1 VTAAVTAVKVKVCG
15 VTDPANALAVAGMGA
30 EFLGLNFYPGSP
42 RYVSLERAVEIADAV
57 RGRTRLVGVFVDAPT
72 AKVER
77 IAGRVGL
84 DLVQLS
90 GSEGPGAVAP
100 FTGRA
105 IKAFRTGGVPSREE
119 LDAYGAVW
127 GVLIDAPHARLYG
140 GTGIA
145 WDYGSL
151 GSDAGELAGR
161 RLFLAGGI
169 GPDNVRRAVAAARPW
184 AVDVCSRV
192 ESAPGIKDLE
202 LLRQLFQEVR
212 HHGETPTPP

>member
-1 VTAAVTAVKVKVCG
+1 VTAVTDVKVKVCG
-15 VTDPANALAVAGMGA
+15 VTDPANALAAAAMGA
-30 EFLGLNFYPGSP
+30 DYLGVNFYPGSP
-42 RYVSLERAVEIADAV
+42 RFVTLERAVEIADAV

-72 AKVER
+72 VEVER

-84 DLVQLS
+84 DLVQFS
-90 GSEGPGAVAP
+90 GDEGPAAVAP
-100 FTGRA
+100 FADRA
-105 IKAFRTGGVPSREE
+105 IKAFRTGGMPGAGE
-119 LDAYGAVW
+119 LDAYGALW
-127 GVLIDAPHARLYG
+127 GVLIDTPHARLHG

-145 WDYGSL
+145 WNYGSL
-151 GSDAGELAGR
+151 AGDAGELAGR

>member
-1 VTAAVTAVKVKVCG
+1 VTDVKVKVCG

-30 EFLGLNFYPGSP
+30 DYLGLNFYPGSP
-42 RYVSLERAVEIADAV
+42 RCVGLERAVEIADAV
-57 RGRTRLVGVFVDAPT
+57 RGRTQLVGVFVDAPS
-72 AKVER
+72 AEVER

-84 DLVQLS
+84 DLVQFS
-90 GSEGPGAVAP
+90 GGERPDAVAP
-100 FTGRA
+100 FAGRA
-105 IKAFRTGGVPSREE
+105 IKAFRTGGVPGAGE

-127 GVLIDAPHARLYG
+127 GVLIDTPHARLHG

-151 GSDAGELAGR
+151 GGDAGGLAGR

-202 LLRQLFQEVR
+202 LLRRLFQEVR